1 LSSPPEFVQE
11 DDEEAQSATESQ
23 NHEERAVSP
32 SGTCK
37 GPRPSKIVEEA
48 FRLFSGKQASMDLCT
63 FRRFCHH
70 SKVLAVDRDF
80 VANTA
85 FADDVFS
92 ATVPPGH
99 DIMRLH
105 EFNAAL
111 QLMVDRQRAAA
122 SPPSGMTSCLRD
134 ADLIATSGHTGA
146 APNSLMEKWQALR
159 EDATQS
165 TLKSSPRS
173 FQGPR
178 PGCWQECGSDF
189 PSRVKKSL
197 PKVACGSTRMTEAA
211 RRTRSVCVRP
221 SKQEATVIRWTRHST
236 KRPAWHL

>member
-1 LSSPPEFVQE
+1 VQSS
-11 DDEEAQSATESQ
+11 TESK
-23 NHEERAVSP
+23 NHEQRAVSP
-32 SGTCK
+32 SGSCK

-48 FRLFSGKQASMDLCT
+48 FRLFSGPQASMDLCT
-63 FRRFCHH
+63 FRRFCQH
-70 SKVLAVDRDF
+70 SKVLAVDTDF
-80 VANTA
+80 LSNTA
-85 FADDVFS
+85 YADDVFS

-99 DIMRLH
+99 DRMSLH
-105 EFNAAL
+105 EFKAAL
-111 QLMVDRQRAAA
+111 QLLVAWQRAAAA

-197 PKVACGSTRMTEAA
+197 PKVACGSTRMTEAG

-221 SKQEATVIRWTRHST
+221 SKQEATAIRWTRHNT
-236 KRPAWHL
+236 KQPAWH